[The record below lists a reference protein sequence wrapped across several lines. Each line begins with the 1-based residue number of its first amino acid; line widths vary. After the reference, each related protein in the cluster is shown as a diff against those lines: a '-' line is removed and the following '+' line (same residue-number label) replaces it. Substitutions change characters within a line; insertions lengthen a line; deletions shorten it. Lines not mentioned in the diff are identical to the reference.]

1 MAYLKWDGTCDVGHP
16 IIDHDHAAMAAAIN
30 ELARFYQ
37 ADGGAAT
44 DIDRRAKL
52 AAAIAEMREVT
63 AKHFQSEQ
71 WIMENA
77 GYPTL
82 NAHRRQHEDL
92 LAEFDAFS
100 AQFQATPASEGEHV
114 LRFLRD
120 WFVFHVQTWDEAFA
134 RWLAARPEH

>member
-1 MAYLKWDGTCDVGHP
+1 MAYLKWDGTLDLGHP
-16 IIDHDHAAMAAAIN
+16 IIDHDHAGMADAIN
-30 ELARFYQ
+30 TLAGFYAPDAQ
-37 ADGGAAT
+37 CDP
-44 DIDRRAKL
+44 DRRAKIGQ
-52 AAAIAEMREVT
+52 AIAELRQAT

-82 NAHRRQHEDL
+82 AAHRRQHDDL

-100 AQFQATPASEGEHV
+100 AQFQVTPASEGEHV

-120 WFVFHVQTWDEAFA
+120 WFVFHVQTWDEAFV
-134 RWLAARPEH
+134 RWLAGRPAH